1 MQAAAVK
8 PFLLYTTNRKGN
20 TKRVKH
26 TQMIIT
32 GATHVHNLEAVG
44 WDGGIKKYSDSKLT
58 NWN

>member
-8 PFLLYTTNRKGN
+8 PFLLYTTNRESN

-32 GATHVHNLEAVG
+32 ATHVHNLEAVG
-44 WDGGIKKYSDSKLT
+44 WDGGIKNIVT
-58 NWN
+58 VN